1 MKFNLIV
8 AVCGKSMGIGNK
20 GQLPWRLKSEMKHFA
35 STTTTTKDP
44 SKRNAVIM
52 GRKTWESI
60 PIKFRPLKNRLN
72 LVLSR
77 QNDFSLP
84 VPDSEKKVMYKS
96 CAAV

>member
-8 AVCGKSMGIGNK
+8 AVCGKSFGIGNN

-35 STTTTTKDP
+35 STTTTTKDT

-52 GRKTWESI
+52 GRKTWDSI
-60 PIKFRPLKNRLN
+60 PRKFRPLKNRLN

-77 QNDFSLP
+77 QNDISLQ
-84 VPDSEKKVMYKS
+84 DSEQHNKV
-96 CAAV
+96 